1 MGGKQVDP
9 GVEGGGATTVE
20 PDVDRARAD
29 RRLDP
34 VDQID
39 LVVEDDMIG
48 AGRTGEFT
56 LLGRACGRDH
66 LGPRI
71 FAIWTSSRPV
81 PPAAA

>member
-1 MGGKQVDP
+1 
-9 GVEGGGATTVE
+9 
-20 PDVDRARAD
+20 
-29 RRLDP
+29 
-34 VDQID
+34 
-39 LVVEDDMIG
+39 MIG

>member
-1 MGGKQVDP
+1 MEAS
-9 GVEGGGATTVE
+9 VEGRRADTVE
-20 PDVDRARAD
+20 HDVDCIRAD
-29 RRLDP
+29 RRLDT

-66 LGPRI
+66 LGPPDFRHLDE
-71 FAIWTSSRPV
+71 
-81 PPAAA
+81 